1 MTREDAICSLKWH
14 KDDLTAYDTTVK
26 EAIDMAIEA
35 LQREDKFLKDLETNT
50 PTEPRGVYQCFHC
63 GSQSVVWQSD
73 FSFEDYGLDGEGI
86 INVCHCTN
94 CGAHI
99 EYYINL
105 EEDDENEREETI

>member
-1 MTREDAICSLKWH
+1 MTRE
-14 KDDLTAYDTTVK
+14 
-26 EAIDMAIEA
+26 EAIELLQETKSWHLKAVCEALDMAIEA
-35 LQREDKFLKDLETNT
+35 LQAQ
-50 PTEPRGVYQCFHC
+50 EPRGVYQCFHC

>member
-1 MTREDAICSLKWH
+1 MTNGEYLINTIERVMGISFDKSVCLREGDNVMVIVFDGLWWKAEH
-14 KDDLTAYDTTVK
+14 K
-26 EAIDMAIEA
+26 
-35 LQREDKFLKDLETNT
+35 
-50 PTEPRGVYQCFHC
+50 PTPRGTYECFHC

-73 FSFEDYGLDGEGI
+73 FSFEDYGLEGEGI

-99 EYYINL
+99 EYYISL